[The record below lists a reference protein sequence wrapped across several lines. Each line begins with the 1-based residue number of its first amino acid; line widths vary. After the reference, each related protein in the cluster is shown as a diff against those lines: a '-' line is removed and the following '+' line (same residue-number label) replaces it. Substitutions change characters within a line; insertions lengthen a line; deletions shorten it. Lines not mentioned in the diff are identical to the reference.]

1 MLCFV
6 NTVVQVAK
14 GPNAKVFHQ
23 QEFLEA
29 RFSPEEVE
37 KVVILVWVAPLYVE
51 MIVTAI
57 EESF

>member
-37 KVVILVWVAPLYVE
+37 KVVI
-51 MIVTAI
+51 
-57 EESF
+57 